1 MMVAH
6 SFQGSSVRRLHRIP
20 IASFAACLMLALVT
34 AGAAHAQKSGL
45 AFWEPPAPAA
55 ALLEHSPR
63 NDPGRYAALRQ
74 AFIDFHCTGSLME
87 EQAAGAHGDKN
98 LVCTLPGQTPG
109 AVLITAR
116 YDGHADAGFQPT
128 WVDAYLLPLL
138 YHALQA
144 QPRRHS
150 FVFAALHGEDGE
162 AAFFSHLH
170 TSGQPQP
177 SAMIVLDGLGYG
189 PPLWYTAVPPKL
201 SADPNNPWGVNGTLG
216 GVAAAVCRATK
227 IPAPAPLNPQLYL
240 NDGAFFTAQNWR
252 GKRQQSTL
260 FRSAGNIPEL
270 LIYAD
275 RPLDPERQTD
285 ITLADAHKDLDY
297 TAWVLCFVDL
307 KLDPPP
313 APAAPTAAAPTPTA
327 PATPAAAPPQ

>member
-1 MMVAH
+1 MVAH
-6 SFQGSSVRRLHRIP
+6 SLQGSFVRTLRRIP
-20 IASFAACLMLALVT
+20 IAGFSACCLLALL
-34 AGAAHAQKSGL
+34 AADASPQKSGGL

-74 AFIDFHCTGSLME
+74 AYIDFHCTDSLME
-87 EQAAGAHGDKN
+87 EQPAGVHGDKN

-109 AVLITAR
+109 SILIAAR
-116 YDGHADAGFQPT
+116 YDGHADAGFQPA

-144 QPRRHS
+144 QPRRHT
-150 FVFAALHGEDGE
+150 FIFAALHGEDGE
-162 AAFFSHLH
+162 AAFFARFH
-170 TSGQPQP
+170 TSTAPQP

-189 PPLWYTAVPPKL
+189 MPLWFTVAPPKL
-201 SADPNNPWGVNGTLG
+201 SNDLANPWGANGTLG
-216 GVAAAVCRATK
+216 GVAAAVCRVLK
-227 IPAPAPLNPQLYL
+227 IPAPAPLNPQLYM

-260 FRSAGNIPEL
+260 FRSAGDIPEL
-270 LIYAD
+270 LIYCD

-285 ITLADAHKDLDY
+285 ITLADAQKDMDY

-313 APAAPTAAAPTPTA
+313 APAAPA
-327 PATPAAAPPQ
+327 PATPTPTAAAPPQ